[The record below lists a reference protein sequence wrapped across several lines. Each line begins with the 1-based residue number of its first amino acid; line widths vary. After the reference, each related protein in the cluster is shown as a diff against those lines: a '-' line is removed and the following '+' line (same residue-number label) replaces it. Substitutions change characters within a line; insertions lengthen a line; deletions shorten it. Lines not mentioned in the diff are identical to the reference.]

1 MFLNNYIMFFFLN
14 AMIKNI
20 KLINLMGLRCPLPV
34 LKIAKKIKEIKKGDI
49 IKVKVDDPK
58 AENDINELKKQIKI
72 KIIKKIKN
80 LYLKLKKILFINFLF
95 IGS

>member
-1 MFLNNYIMFFFLN
+1 MFLNNYIMFFFKN
-14 AMIKNI
+14 AMIKKT

-34 LKIAKKIKEIKKGDI
+34 LKIAKKIKEIKTGDI

-58 AENDINELKKQIKI
+58 AEKDISELNKQINI

-80 LYLKLKKILFINFLF
+80 NEFMLFEIEKN
-95 IGS
+95 

>member
-1 MFLNNYIMFFFLN
+1 MLSNVFDKYIIFFFLN
-14 AMIKNI
+14 AMIKKT
-20 KLINLMGLRCPLPV
+20 KLIDLMGLRCPLPV

-72 KIIKKIKN
+72 KIKKKIKHN
-80 LYLKLKKILFINFLF
+80 DFMLFEIEKN
-95 IGS
+95 

>member
-1 MFLNNYIMFFFLN
+1 MLSNVLDKYIIFFFLN
-14 AMIKNI
+14 AMIKKT
-20 KLINLMGLRCPLPV
+20 KLIDLMGLRCPLPV

-72 KIIKKIKN
+72 KIIKKIKHN
-80 LYLKLKKILFINFLF
+80 DFMFFEIEKN
-95 IGS
+95 

>member
-1 MFLNNYIMFFFLN
+1 
-14 AMIKNI
+14 MIKKT
-20 KLINLMGLRCPLPV
+20 KLIDLMGLRCPLPV

-72 KIIKKIKN
+72 KIKKKIKHN
-80 LYLKLKKILFINFLF
+80 DFILFEIEKN
-95 IGS
+95 

>member
-1 MFLNNYIMFFFLN
+1 
-14 AMIKNI
+14 
-20 KLINLMGLRCPLPV
+20 MGLRCPLPV

-72 KIIKKIKN
+72 KIKKKIKHN
-80 LYLKLKKILFINFLF
+80 DFMLFEIEKN
-95 IGS
+95 